1 MMFTVKERMLAI
13 VQKAGRNLKRQRLG
27 SGAVVEEIV
36 GGVGGVFT
44 GRELFAPFRGGSL
57 EWIESSMF
65 PDINFFILLD
75 SFWSEAGVAIGPPQR
90 DGAVRF
96 PKSRVD
102 T

>member
-1 MMFTVKERMLAI
+1 MFTVKERILAI
-13 VQKAGRNLKRQRLG
+13 VQKAGRNLKGHRLR
-27 SGAVVEEIV
+27 SGAGVEETV
-36 GGVGGVFT
+36 GGGGGVVT
-44 GRELFAPFRGGSL
+44 GRGLFAPFRGGSL

-65 PDINFFILLD
+65 PEINFFILLD
-75 SFWSEAGVAIGPPQR
+75 SSWLEAGVAIESPHC